1 MNQISHRPP
10 LLARVAEAFMAVTLC
25 AMVVAVFSN
34 VVLRYAFGT
43 GLVIYEELSRLLF
56 VWLVCVGTIIAAY
69 EKKHLAFTLVI
80 DRLSPRVARIF
91 LFIST
96 VTGFVILAMVSK
108 GAWDQVLA
116 GLQSFS
122 PVMGYPLALGAAA
135 ILLMSVVMMILILQ
149 QAWADLY
156 SSRQGA

>member
-56 VWLVCVGTIIAAY
+56 VWLVCVWERSSQPMRKSIW
-69 EKKHLAFTLVI
+69 
-80 DRLSPRVARIF
+80 LSR
-91 LFIST
+91 
-96 VTGFVILAMVSK
+96 
-108 GAWDQVLA
+108 W
-116 GLQSFS
+116 
-122 PVMGYPLALGAAA
+122 
-135 ILLMSVVMMILILQ
+135 
-149 QAWADLY
+149 
-156 SSRQGA
+156 